1 MVQVTRPE
9 SASSSMPQTK
19 NATRQPSPEEQYAL
33 SQEIFA
39 DDLFDL
45 EFLVRADE
53 EEKREVR
60 RAVRA
65 I

>member
-1 MVQVTRPE
+1 MVQVTMPPP
-9 SASSSMPQTK
+9 ASSSKPKTK
-19 NATRQPSPEEQYAL
+19 KTTRHPSPEEQYAL

-45 EFLVRADE
+45 EFLIRTDE
-53 EEKREVR
+53 EEKRKVC
-60 RAVRA
+60 RAVCA